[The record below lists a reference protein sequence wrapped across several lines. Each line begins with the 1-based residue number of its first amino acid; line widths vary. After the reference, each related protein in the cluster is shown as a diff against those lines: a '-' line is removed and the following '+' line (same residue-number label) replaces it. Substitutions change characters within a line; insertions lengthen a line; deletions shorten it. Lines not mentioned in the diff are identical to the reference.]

1 MPTNYDKERAEEC
14 RHEVRHHLATC
25 STVARDVAA
34 IRRAVNKYGN
44 DYNDAEVLAALT
56 FLANL
61 DPAQVKV
68 IPDELGGTNYY
79 QITAAGTLADERS

>member
-34 IRRAVNKYGN
+34 IRRAVNKSGN
-44 DYNDAEVLAALT
+44 DY
-56 FLANL
+56 
-61 DPAQVKV
+61 
-68 IPDELGGTNYY
+68 
-79 QITAAGTLADERS
+79 